1 MSRAASNMHVHQD
14 NSVVERRLR
23 PIYDWLDIGNNK
35 KALQEC
41 DKVLKKTPNLHC
53 AKALK
58 ALTLNRMGKEEESR
72 TILEALIKEDPTDDA
87 TLQAITLCY
96 REMQELEKIC
106 KLYETAVKLD
116 PTNEELHTHLFMSYV
131 RVSDFKS
138 QQQSAMTLYKIKPK
152 NPYYCWAVM
161 SIILQATRGEG
172 SSDPKKRKLLLSLA
186 ERMFTKMITD
196 NKIDAEQEVQLYIM
210 ILELLEKYEEV
221 LAVIEGP
228 LHTKLQ
234 SISIPQTKLKY
245 LKPLNRWNE
254 VNLVCKDI
262 LIDSIDRWDIWK
274 DYITSVFE
282 LMGSNGVIIN
292 DDCEDN
298 SDAKGDSEL
307 ETVDDTPEK
316 AHEFICR
323 IVENGTENGYLLRGP
338 YLARF
343 ELCSRLSEKSM
354 CSADLL
360 GETIELFIEYFRKFG
375 HKPCCVFDLRV
386 YLNLLNEAK
395 KAELAT
401 RLIKDVGISSTTV
414 PQSEHQMQRHIC
426 ALQLARL
433 CGSHRN
439 LPADHLK
446 ALVTALSLHYQH
458 GYQAY
463 SKNLLPTDLGAS
475 DPYALIAAHIL
486 YDLAQTQNNSDFI
499 ILALML
505 LDSLLKNSP
514 SNFHA
519 KLLAIRLYHV
529 VGGGICAHEMYNS
542 LDIKHLQLDS
552 LGYIHCARL
561 PTTGLFTLCTNLFDT
576 TLKFF
581 ASNYKDSSDHLTF
594 SYKFGSFMKMNEFL
608 DFRER
613 LNNSLHYTAVAIDK
627 IFLSLVEC
635 MSLESLYCL
644 SIPPKDH
651 NIDWEL
657 LRDNHDLNVYMSWDP
672 ERIQSPPEDWEETK
686 ELFKQDVLFLK
697 LRNFAVQTVSII
709 VDISKSTDGT
719 RQKYIENLRSTV
731 ADWRDLFEQ
740 TVAENLAPISEALI
754 PLPLPSRLH
763 GALRVPYLAVFSSL
777 YDLLTTL
784 CGEDSEDASKSTNKI
799 TESLDELTKCLEH
812 NTLKKPNN
820 LLDKRKSME
829 IAVNCVEVVSV
840 ASVICLVCNELVK
853 PPRGRKAKKKSS
865 GDSKNR
871 ESVIVVADKLKRE
884 MNTFCDI
891 LQQWTESVTIED
903 LSQRLEA
910 LHLST
915 SQNIVDNI
923 LHSYTI
929 VNKEMQLILKTKV
942 KMLSSISR

>member
-1 MSRAASNMHVHQD
+1 
-14 NSVVERRLR
+14 
-23 PIYDWLDIGNNK
+23 
-35 KALQEC
+35 
-41 DKVLKKTPNLHC
+41 
-53 AKALK
+53 
-58 ALTLNRMGKEEESR
+58 MGKEYDSQD
-72 TILEALIKEDPTDDA
+72 ILEALVKENPTDDA

-96 REMQELEKIC
+96 REMQELEKVC
-106 KLYETAVKLD
+106 KLYETAVKSD
-116 PTNEELHTHLFMSYV
+116 PRNEELHTHLFMSYV
-131 RVSDFKS
+131 RISDFKS
-138 QQQSAMTLYKIKPK
+138 QQQSAMSLYKLKPK
-152 NPYYCWAVM
+152 NPYYCWAIM

-172 SSDPKKRKLLLSLA
+172 STDPKKRMLLLSLA
-186 ERMFTKMITD
+186 ERMFSKMITD

-210 ILELLEKYEEV
+210 ILELLEKYEEI
-221 LAVIEGP
+221 LAVIDSP
-228 LHTKLQ
+228 LGSKLQ
-234 SISIPQTKLKY
+234 STNIPQTKLKY
-245 LKPLNRWNE
+245 LKALKKWNE

-262 LIDSIDRWDIWK
+262 LIDSIDRWDIWR
-274 DYITSVFE
+274 DYINSVFE
-282 LMGSNGVIIN
+282 LMGTTTSDIIVN
-292 DDCEDN
+292 DECDDN
-298 SDAKGDSEL
+298 TDAKGDSL
-307 ETVDDTPEK
+307 ETIDDTPEK

-343 ELCSRLSEKSM
+343 ELCSRLSEKDM

-375 HKPCCVFDLRV
+375 HKPCCVSDLRV
-386 YLNLLNEAK
+386 YLNLLNDIK

-401 RLIKDVGISSTTV
+401 RLIKDVGISSTTI

-463 SKNLLPTDLGAS
+463 GKNLLPTDLGAS

-486 YDLAQTQNNSDFI
+486 HDLAQTQNNSEFI

-519 KLLAIRLYHV
+519 KLLAIRLYHL
-529 VGGGICAHEMYNS
+529 VGGGICAHDMYNS
-542 LDIKHLQLDS
+542 LDVKHLQLDS

-581 ASNYKDSSDHLTF
+581 ASNYKDSSEYLTF
-594 SYKFGSFMKMNEFL
+594 SYKFGSFIKMNEFL

-613 LNNSLHYTAVAIDK
+613 LNNSLHYTTVAVDK
-627 IFLSLVEC
+627 IVLSLVEC
-635 MSLESLYCL
+635 MSLETLYTL
-644 SIPPKDH
+644 SIPPKEY
-651 NIDWEL
+651 NVEWEL

-672 ERIQSPPEDWEETK
+672 ERIESAPEDWKDTK
-686 ELFKQDVLFLK
+686 QLFKQNILFLK
-697 LRNFAVQTVSII
+697 LRNFAIQTVAII
-709 VDISKSTDGT
+709 VDISLSTDGT
-719 RQKYIENLRSTV
+719 RLKHLEILKNTV
-731 ADWRDLFEQ
+731 ADWKILFEKA
-740 TVAENLAPISEALI
+740 VSENLAPISESLI

-763 GALRVPYLAVFSSL
+763 GALSVPYLAVFSSF
-777 YDLLTTL
+777 YDLLIKL
-784 CGEDSEDASKSTNKI
+784 CEEPEDASKSTKKV
-799 TESLDELTKCLEH
+799 TDSLDELTRCLDE

-829 IAVNCVEVVSV
+829 TAVNCVEVISI
-840 ASVICLVCNELVK
+840 ASVICIVCNELVK
-853 PPRGRKAKKKSS
+853 VPHGKKTKKKSS

-871 ESVIVVADKLKRE
+871 ESVVVVAEKLKHVL
-884 MNTFCDI
+884 NNFCDV
-891 LQQWTESVTIED
+891 LQQWTDSVTIED

-929 VNKEMQLILKTKV
+929 ANKELQLILKTKV
-942 KMLSSISR
+942 KMLSNISR

>member
-1 MSRAASNMHVHQD
+1 MSRAAPNMHVQPD
-14 NSVVERRLR
+14 SSVVERRLR

-58 ALTLNRMGKEEESR
+58 ALTLNRMGKEYDSQD
-72 TILEALIKEDPTDDA
+72 ILEALVKENPTDDA

-96 REMQELEKIC
+96 REMQELEKVC
-106 KLYETAVKLD
+106 KLYETAVKSD
-116 PTNEELHTHLFMSYV
+116 PRNEELHTHLFMSYV
-131 RVSDFKS
+131 RISDFKS
-138 QQQSAMTLYKIKPK
+138 QQQSAMSLYKLKPK
-152 NPYYCWAVM
+152 NPYYCWAIM

-172 SSDPKKRKLLLSLA
+172 STDPKKRMLLLSLA
-186 ERMFTKMITD
+186 ERMFSKMITD

-210 ILELLEKYEEV
+210 ILELLEKYEEI
-221 LAVIEGP
+221 LAVIDSP
-228 LHTKLQ
+228 LGSKLQ
-234 SISIPQTKLKY
+234 STNIPQTKLKY
-245 LKPLNRWNE
+245 LKALKKWNE

-262 LIDSIDRWDIWK
+262 LIDSIDRWDIWR
-274 DYITSVFE
+274 DYINSVFE
-282 LMGSNGVIIN
+282 LMGTTTSDIIVN
-292 DDCEDN
+292 DECDDN
-298 SDAKGDSEL
+298 TDAKGDSL
-307 ETVDDTPEK
+307 ETIDDTPEK

-343 ELCSRLSEKSM
+343 ELCSRLSEKDM

-375 HKPCCVFDLRV
+375 HKPCCVSDLRV
-386 YLNLLNEAK
+386 YLNLLNDIK

-401 RLIKDVGISSTTV
+401 RLIKDVGISSTTI

-463 SKNLLPTDLGAS
+463 GKNLLPTDLGAS

-486 YDLAQTQNNSDFI
+486 HDLAQTQNNSEFI

-519 KLLAIRLYHV
+519 KLLAIRLYHL
-529 VGGGICAHEMYNS
+529 VGGGICAHDMYNS
-542 LDIKHLQLDS
+542 LDVKHLQLDS

-581 ASNYKDSSDHLTF
+581 ASNYKDSSEYLTF
-594 SYKFGSFMKMNEFL
+594 SYKFGSFIKMNEFL

-613 LNNSLHYTAVAIDK
+613 LNNSLHYTTVAVDK
-627 IFLSLVEC
+627 IVLSLVEC
-635 MSLESLYCL
+635 MSLETLYTL
-644 SIPPKDH
+644 SIPPKEY
-651 NIDWEL
+651 NVEWEL

-672 ERIQSPPEDWEETK
+672 ERIESAPEDWKDTK
-686 ELFKQDVLFLK
+686 QLFKQNILFLK
-697 LRNFAVQTVSII
+697 LRNFAIQTVAII
-709 VDISKSTDGT
+709 VDISLSTDGT
-719 RQKYIENLRSTV
+719 RLKHLEILKNTV
-731 ADWRDLFEQ
+731 ADWKILFEKA
-740 TVAENLAPISEALI
+740 VSENLAPISE
-754 PLPLPSRLH
+754 
-763 GALRVPYLAVFSSL
+763 
-777 YDLLTTL
+777 
-784 CGEDSEDASKSTNKI
+784 
-799 TESLDELTKCLEH
+799 
-812 NTLKKPNN
+812 
-820 LLDKRKSME
+820 
-829 IAVNCVEVVSV
+829 
-840 ASVICLVCNELVK
+840 
-853 PPRGRKAKKKSS
+853 
-865 GDSKNR
+865 
-871 ESVIVVADKLKRE
+871 
-884 MNTFCDI
+884 
-891 LQQWTESVTIED
+891 QWTDSVTIED

-929 VNKEMQLILKTKV
+929 ANKELQLILKTKV
-942 KMLSSISR
+942 KMLSNISR